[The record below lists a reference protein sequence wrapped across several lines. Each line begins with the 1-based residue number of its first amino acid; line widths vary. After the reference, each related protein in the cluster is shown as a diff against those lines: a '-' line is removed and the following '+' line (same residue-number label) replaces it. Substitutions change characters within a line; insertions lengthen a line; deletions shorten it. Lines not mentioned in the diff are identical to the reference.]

1 MESILTDYEQN
12 GDIVEPTYVVLDR
25 LLHLSKYTDHPAV
38 KLVEGSKVLMR
49 SAIMHTS
56 VYQCQ
61 ESYTFLRKLISMSDR
76 FANKPE
82 MEQAIAKIAPPDMQN
97 TDLEA

>member
-1 MESILTDYEQN
+1 MLKQIVTFCFCHRSQVLALESILTDYEQN

-49 SAIMHTS
+49 LAIMHTS
-56 VYQCQ
+56 VYQC
-61 ESYTFLRKLISMSDR
+61 
-76 FANKPE
+76 
-82 MEQAIAKIAPPDMQN
+82 
-97 TDLEA
+97 